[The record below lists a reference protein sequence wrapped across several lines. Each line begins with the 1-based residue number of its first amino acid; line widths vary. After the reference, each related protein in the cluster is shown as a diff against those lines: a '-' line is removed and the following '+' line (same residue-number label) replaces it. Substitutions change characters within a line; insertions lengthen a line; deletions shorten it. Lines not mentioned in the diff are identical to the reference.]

1 MSILDPKLCIL
12 DEADSG
18 LDIDALKSI
27 SENINKFINLKKVW
41 FLLPIIND
49 YLIIYKPDYV
59 HIMYNGKIIKTWRY

>member
-27 SENINKFINLKKVW
+27 SENINQFLKRIKV
-41 FLLPIIND
+41 
-49 YLIIYKPDYV
+49 
-59 HIMYNGKIIKTWRY
+59 